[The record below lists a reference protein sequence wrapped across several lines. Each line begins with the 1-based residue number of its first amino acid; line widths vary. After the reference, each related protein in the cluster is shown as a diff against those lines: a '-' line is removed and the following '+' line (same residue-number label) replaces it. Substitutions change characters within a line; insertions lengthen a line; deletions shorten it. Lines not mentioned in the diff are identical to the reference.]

1 MRSNSSQ
8 NLSDPQYVKIRLQE
22 IIYVFNMNLYNLLK
36 VPRDATMD
44 EIEVAYRNQ
53 VKHYDPDITG
63 DRSN

>member
-44 EIEVAYRNQ
+44 EIEVAYRN
-53 VKHYDPDITG
+53 
-63 DRSN
+63 